1 MGLNSGDNI
10 KSNPP
15 RTQAGYKFGPNMTLI
30 WCYNGSFLYK
40 ADSSDAG
47 LVRSILNSGLDSG
60 TTL

>member
-30 WCYNGSFLYK
+30 WCYNGPEL
-40 ADSSDAG
+40 
-47 LVRSILNSGLDSG
+47 ILE
-60 TTL
+60 TE